1 MLGRND
7 RDEFAGNIGGFQGAP
22 DAGEFAFLLENHPGK
37 SGPRHELIEL
47 LAWLEGVRKRQ
58 RFLGYAESELI
69 YLYDIA
75 VWVNAGPLPPILRP
89 ALATTKSERLTA
101 HSLPTVNPQVCDNC
115 SANRA
120 GNGLITMI
128 DIVRRHE
135 YEYLKGVRPD
145 IGKFVKTVTVSCQL
159 HDSNLVSTLGG
170 KKLRVLDTTKPDPF
184 QPAVSPA
191 VKEIK
196 GNKKTESFSFNAVR
210 FLATCFKKSKAWK
223 AFMLSR
229 YGDTQG
235 IKSIKMARFWAVS
248 QLLLRLSR
256 IAKLTPLRR
265 PSSSAATT
273 CTPTSASSGS
283 STSG

>member
-1 MLGRND
+1 
-7 RDEFAGNIGGFQGAP
+7 
-22 DAGEFAFLLENHPGK
+22 
-37 SGPRHELIEL
+37 
-47 LAWLEGVRKRQ
+47 
-58 RFLGYAESELI
+58 
-69 YLYDIA
+69 
-75 VWVNAGPLPPILRP
+75 
-89 ALATTKSERLTA
+89 
-101 HSLPTVNPQVCDNC
+101 
-115 SANRA
+115 
-120 GNGLITMI
+120 MI
-128 DIVRRHE
+128 DIVRR
-135 YEYLKGVRPD
+135 YEYQYLKTIRSGM
-145 IGKFVKTVTVSCQL
+145 GKFVATVTVSCQL
-159 HDSNLVSTLGG
+159 HDSNLVNVLLS
-170 KKLRVLDTTKPDPF
+170 KLLRELDTTKPDPF
-184 QPAVSPA
+184 QPQINPA
-191 VKEIK
+191 VPEIK
-196 GNKKTESFSFNAVR
+196 GNKQTESFSFNAVR